1 MSIGLAFS
9 GGGARAAAF
18 HAGTLEGL
26 DAAGLLSSVDVVST
40 VSGGS
45 VFGAAWV
52 AALARGESLGTFQE
66 HMRAELNKGFIAR
79 ALLSWHTLALPF
91 PGTTRTDLL
100 AEAFD
105 RIFYEGLTLGG
116 LPERPLL
123 CVNTAVLNTG
133 QVGQFYREGFRTA
146 GRFLPGQRS
155 VDLPVAPMAD
165 FPLARAV
172 AASAA
177 FPIGLK
183 PVSLKRGGE
192 LPRDWGAGTELAQL
206 DALELTDGGVL
217 ENLGAESLLKR
228 GPFQSWDM
236 VISDAG
242 AASGLWRP
250 SVKDRAESAFMGV
263 ASAEILKQISLLM
276 NDKNDRHT
284 RHEVMSA
291 LAGSWA
297 ASALLDPA
305 QRTPALDDYLGATFS
320 GLRSSPSPLRRR
332 NLLMVRVDQ
341 EWSRLMQGV
350 PRWRLMELAR
360 RAGAAS
366 PPAGADT
373 SEGVEDYLRRIGLDL
388 GPAAAAYAR
397 LGGLA
402 GVRRANAV
410 ATGFSALTPQDL
422 DALRD
427 HALWQVHALK
437 AVYWDDR
444 SMADP
449 GR

>member
-1 MSIGLAFS
+1 MSIGLALS
-9 GGGARAAAF
+9 GGGSRAAAF
-18 HAGTLEGL
+18 HAGTLRGL
-26 DAAGLLSSVDVVST
+26 EAVGLLPSVDVVST

-52 AALARGESLGTFQE
+52 AALGRGEGTDAFLKRMREELGC
-66 HMRAELNKGFIAR
+66 GFIAR
-79 ALLSWHTLALPF
+79 ALLSWRALALPF

-100 AEAFD
+100 TEAFD
-105 RIFYEGLTLGG
+105 RIFYEGLALGG

-123 CVNTAVLNTG
+123 CVNAAVLNTG
-133 QVGQFYREGFRTA
+133 QVGQFYRDGFRTA
-146 GRFLPGQRS
+146 GRFLPGERS
-155 VDLPVAPMAD
+155 VDLPVAPMRD

-183 PVSLKRGGE
+183 PVTLRRGRE
-192 LPRDWGAGTELAQL
+192 LPQDWGAGTELARL

-228 GPFQSWDM
+228 GPFQSWDLVM
-236 VISDAG
+236 SDAG
-242 AASGLWRP
+242 AGQGLWRP
-250 SVKDRAESAFMGV
+250 SLKDRVESAFMGL
-263 ASAEILKQISLLM
+263 ASAETLKQISVLM

-291 LAGSWA
+291 VEGSWA

-305 QRTPALDDYLGATFS
+305 QRAPALDDYLGATFG

-341 EWSRLMQGV
+341 EWARLMKGV
-350 PRWRLMELAR
+350 PHWRLMELAQR
-360 RAGAAS
+360 SGAGPMIPAPGAAESVERFLESLGLDLAPAREAYARMGGAQGAERAGAV
-366 PPAGADT
+366 GT
-373 SEGVEDYLRRIGLDL
+373 SFKAL
-388 GPAAAAYAR
+388 AA
-397 LGGLA
+397 
-402 GVRRANAV
+402 
-410 ATGFSALTPQDL
+410 QDL
-422 DALRD
+422 DALHD

-437 AVYWDDR
+437 AIYWE
-444 SMADP
+444 
-449 GR
+449 